1 MIGTG
6 FGPAASGAAICIIL
20 PLPIR
25 LVPET
30 PESLSLSP
38 SRLIRIAIG
47 LGIALLTLL
56 ILWVLLSLTD
66 TILSVWQGLER
77 WPTWVF
83 WFYGLALLGILVAG
97 GYALWRLLRARRPGP
112 VASPPPLDRETLE
125 RRLEEDGA
133 AGIDIA
139 AVRRELALLQQR
151 KAAGRIHVSF
161 FGEISSGKSSL
172 IKALLPEVE
181 LATSAI
187 GGTTRDI
194 AAYAWHSPS
203 GDALILTDMPGT
215 NEVGQGL
222 DELARAEALR
232 SHLVV
237 YVCDGDLTRS
247 QYQDLLDL
255 LALGK
260 PVIVALNKTD
270 RYRSE
275 ELDLLR
281 ERLAERLKQGLAQG
295 PTQGGAVQGPAQGL
309 AAVTPAS
316 GAGPAGRAM
325 TAKPLVAASAA
336 APVAVRDASRA
347 RRRRGSRPRVDL
359 VAVQAGGRREVLV
372 VGPDGDERTEVRDL
386 PPRVDELRE
395 ALQRHLDED
404 PAVLEK
410 LRDAS
415 VFVLVARRLDEAE
428 RAHRARRA
436 DELTTSYARKAMV
449 GAMAAVAPGSDL
461 IIQGYLGIA
470 LVRELAALYQVRVR
484 EMDTDMLLELARKR
498 VARHTTIILAVAGNA
513 LKAFPGV
520 GTLVG
525 GLAQAVAYGMI
536 FEALGKAVAQ
546 SLESRGA
553 LRPAQAAQVFEESLS
568 ENLEARARRFARLA
582 LEVARADRPGLEK
595 KPGP

>member
-1 MIGTG
+1 M
-6 FGPAASGAAICIIL
+6 S
-20 PLPIR
+20 
-25 LVPET
+25 
-30 PESLSLSP
+30 SP
-38 SRLIRIAIG
+38 PSASRLIRIALS

-66 TILSVWQGLER
+66 QILSVWQGLVSL
-77 WPTWVF
+77 PDWVF
-83 WFYGLALLGILVAG
+83 WFYGLALLGILMAG
-97 GYALWRLLRARRPGP
+97 GYALWRLLRPRRAGP
-112 VASPPPLDRETLE
+112 TTREATLDRETLE
-125 RRLEEDGA
+125 RRLEEDAA

-172 IKALLPEVE
+172 IKALLPEAVLE
-181 LATSAI
+181 TSAV
-187 GGTTRDI
+187 GGTTREI

-203 GDALILTDMPGT
+203 GDELILTDMPGT

-222 DELARAEALR
+222 DDLARAEALR

-237 YVCDGDLTRS
+237 YVCDGDLSRT
-247 QYQDLLDL
+247 QYQELQALRE
-255 LALGK
+255 LGK
-260 PVIVALNKTD
+260 PLIVALNKTD
-270 RYRSE
+270 RYRRE

-281 ERLAERLKQGLAQG
+281 DRLAERLAEEVSRETG
-295 PTQGGAVQGPAQGL
+295 P
-309 AAVTPAS
+309 
-316 GAGPAGRAM
+316 GRG
-325 TAKPLVAASAA
+325 
-336 APVAVRDASRA
+336 
-347 RRRRGSRPRVDL
+347 RRRRGAQRVVDL
-359 VAVQAGGRREVLV
+359 VAVQAGGRREVLMI
-372 VGPDGDERTEVRDL
+372 GPDGMERTEVRDL
-386 PPRVDELRE
+386 SPRVDELRE

-410 LRDAS
+410 LCDTS

-428 RAHRARRA
+428 RAYRTQRAQ
-436 DELTTSYARKAMV
+436 ELTVSYSRKAMI

-470 LVRELAALYQVRVR
+470 LVKELSALYQVPVR
-484 EMDTDMLLELARKR
+484 EMDTDLLLELARKR
-498 VARHTTIILAVAGNA
+498 VARHATIILAVAGNA

-595 KPGP
+595 KPGT

>member
-1 MIGTG
+1 V
-6 FGPAASGAAICIIL
+6 SS
-20 PLPIR
+20 PL
-25 LVPET
+25 
-30 PESLSLSP
+30 SA
-38 SRLIRIAIG
+38 SRLIRIALG
-47 LGIALLTLL
+47 LGITLLTLM
-56 ILWVLLSLTD
+56 ILWVLLSMTD
-66 TILSVWQGLER
+66 QILSVWQGLER
-77 WPTWVF
+77 LPGWVF
-83 WFYGLALLGILVAG
+83 WFYCLAILGILVAG
-97 GYALWRLLRARRPGP
+97 GYAFWRLLRSRRAAP
-112 VASPPPLDRETLE
+112 ATREPPLDREALE
-125 RRLEEDGA
+125 RRLEADSA

-151 KAAGRIHVSF
+151 KGAGRIHVSF

-172 IKALLPEVE
+172 IKALLPGSV
-181 LATSAI
+181 LATSAV
-187 GGTTRDI
+187 GGTTREI
-194 AAYAWHSPS
+194 AAYSWHSPS
-203 GDALILTDMPGT
+203 GDELILTDMPGT

-222 DELARAEALR
+222 DDLARAEALR

-237 YVCDGDLTRS
+237 YVCDGDLSRT
-247 QYQDLLDL
+247 QYQELQALLE
-255 LALGK
+255 LGK
-260 PVIVALNKTD
+260 PLIVALNKTD
-270 RYRSE
+270 RYRRE

-281 ERLAERLKQGLAQG
+281 DRLAERLAEGVTERPAEGVGTRLVKGVSTRLTEGG
-295 PTQGGAVQGPAQGL
+295 PT
-309 AAVTPAS
+309 S
-316 GAGPAGRAM
+316 GSVPAGRALTLATPA
-325 TAKPLVAASAA
+325 TAPAAGG
-336 APVAVRDASRA
+336 DAGRS
-347 RRRRGSRPRVDL
+347 RRRRGAGRRVDL

-372 VGPDGDERTEVRDL
+372 VGPDGTERTEVREL

-410 LRDAS
+410 LRDTS
-415 VFVLVARRLDEAE
+415 VFVLVAKRLDEAE
-428 RAHRARRA
+428 QAHRTRRA
-436 DELTTSYARKAMV
+436 QELTVSYSRKAMV

-461 IIQGYLGIA
+461 IIQGYLGVA
-470 LVRELAALYQVRVR
+470 LVKELSALYQVPVR
-484 EMDTDMLLELARKR
+484 EMDTDLLLELARKR

-546 SLESRGA
+546 SLESRGV

-595 KPGP
+595 KPGS

>member
-1 MIGTG
+1 
-6 FGPAASGAAICIIL
+6 
-20 PLPIR
+20 
-25 LVPET
+25 
-30 PESLSLSP
+30 LSP

-112 VASPPPLDRETLE
+112 APPPPPLDRETLE

-187 GGTTRDI
+187 GGTTREI

-281 ERLAERLKQGLAQG
+281 ERLAERLMQGLAQG
-295 PTQGGAVQGPAQGL
+295 LPVQGPAQGPAQGL

-316 GAGPAGRAM
+316 GAGAAGRAM
-325 TAKPLVAASAA
+325 TARPLTT
-336 APVAVRDASRA
+336 APVADRDASRA

-372 VGPDGDERTEVRDL
+372 VGPDGAERTEVRDL
-386 PPRVDELRE
+386 APRVDELRE

-525 GLAQAVAYGMI
+525 GLAQAVAYGLI

-553 LRPAQAAQVFEESLS
+553 LRPAQAVQVFEESLS

>member
-1 MIGTG
+1 M
-6 FGPAASGAAICIIL
+6 
-20 PLPIR
+20 
-25 LVPET
+25 
-30 PESLSLSP
+30 SP

-112 VASPPPLDRETLE
+112 AAPPPPLDRETLE

-172 IKALLPEVE
+172 IQALLPEVE

-187 GGTTRDI
+187 GGTTREI

-281 ERLAERLKQGLAQG
+281 ERLAERLMQGLAQG
-295 PTQGGAVQGPAQGL
+295 QAQGGAVQGL
-309 AAVTPAS
+309 AAGTPAT
-316 GAGPAGRAM
+316 GADAAGRAM
-325 TAKPLVAASAA
+325 AAKPLVAASAA
-336 APVAVRDASRA
+336 APMSDRDASRA

-372 VGPDGDERTEVRDL
+372 VGPDGAERTEVRDL
-386 PPRVDELRE
+386 APRVDELRE

-470 LVRELAALYQVRVR
+470 LVRELAALYQVPVR
-484 EMDTDMLLELARKR
+484 EMDTDLLLELARKR

-525 GLAQAVAYGMI
+525 GLAQAVAYGLI

-553 LRPAQAAQVFEESLS
+553 LRPAQAVQVFEESLS

-582 LEVARADRPGLEK
+582 LEVARADRQGLEK